1 MLRYIILIIVVL
13 FFGVLT
19 LILHFYKK
27 NNKYECEI
35 ESEKIQQIWE
45 LQKKNLEIDLRAA
58 NDLGAFKSYEY

>member
-1 MLRYIILIIVVL
+1 MLRYIVLIIVVL

-27 NNKYECEI
+27 NNKYESEI

-45 LQKKNLEIDLRAA
+45 LQKKNLEIDIREA